1 MADQR
6 QKCRT
11 VAILTPAIRLNDLEC
26 LPEIAPLIKAQS
38 TSTSGCTQ
46 MPVSWQGSM
55 RGACALAAVNY
66 LDRCLRRFLLSL
78 LILFFFHC
86 TKKVGESASYK
97 FALLDAKATLLL
109 AAVHA
114 LHPSVRMHSCKVAL
128 IEQHDASAR
137 PGKDATEDTALCK
150 IHNML
155 AMSQS
160 AAWQRL
166 AHLRT
171 HVVRCLGVVRAAERV
186 VHSPLLA
193 LEARKTLQAA
203 RGPRHCTMNP

>member
-86 TKKVGESASYK
+86 NEKGRRVSIIQICLTRCSSDFVACSCTCTSSIGA
-97 FALLDAKATLLL
+97 DAFMQG
-109 AAVHA
+109 
-114 LHPSVRMHSCKVAL
+114 S
-128 IEQHDASAR
+128 ID
-137 PGKDATEDTALCK
+137 
-150 IHNML
+150 
-155 AMSQS
+155 
-160 AAWQRL
+160 
-166 AHLRT
+166 
-171 HVVRCLGVVRAAERV
+171 RAA
-186 VHSPLLA
+186 
-193 LEARKTLQAA
+193 
-203 RGPRHCTMNP
+203 